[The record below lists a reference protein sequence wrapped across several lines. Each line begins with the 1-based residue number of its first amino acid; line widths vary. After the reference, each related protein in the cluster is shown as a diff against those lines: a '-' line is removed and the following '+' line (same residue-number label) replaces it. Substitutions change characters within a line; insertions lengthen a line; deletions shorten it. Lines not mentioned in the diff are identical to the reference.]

1 MTLAAA
7 VAETHSAVVFFFEHR
22 AYKVKKPV
30 DLGFLD
36 FRTRE
41 ARQAVCEREVEL
53 NRRLAPD
60 VYLGVADVTGP
71 DGELCDHLVVMQR
84 LPDDR
89 RLSTMVI
96 EGQPV
101 EDQLRALA
109 HLMAALH
116 GRAARTDLADDAAR
130 AHALAALWR
139 ANTASLTESA
149 QGLLERA
156 DVEAVDRLAARYLR
170 GRQPLFES
178 RIADGRACDGHGDL
192 QADDVFCLDDGPRAI
207 DCLEF
212 DDRLR
217 CGDGL
222 GDVAFLAMDLE
233 HLGRADLG
241 ELFLATYR
249 ELAGD
254 SWPGSLAHHH
264 VAYRAHVRAKVMAIR
279 AGQGGVA
286 AADEARSFLA
296 LARHRLEQGRVR
308 VIVVGGLPGTGKS
321 SLAAG
326 LGDVLGATV
335 LRSDAVRKE
344 LAGLTANDRAT
355 APYGA
360 GLYEREVTAA
370 TYEELLRRAKVALSM
385 GKSVVLDAS
394 WLDPAWRERAAS
406 LAVATSS
413 DLTELCCETS
423 PAVARDRLRARLAA
437 GHDPSDA
444 TPEVYDAMAADLRP
458 WPAADRI
465 DTDRDP
471 DDALSAAVTVLGLGA
486 DLDAVPP
493 PMRSPR

>member
-7 VAETHSAVVFFFEHR
+7 VAETHSAVVFFFENR
-22 AYKVKKPV
+22 AFKVKKPV

-41 ARQAVCEREVEL
+41 ARKAVCHREVEL

-71 DGELCDHLVVMQR
+71 GGEPCDHLVVMQR
-84 LPDDR
+84 LPEDR
-89 RLSTMVI
+89 RLSTLVI
-96 EGQPV
+96 EGRPV
-101 EDQLRALA
+101 EDQLKALA

-116 GRAARTDLADDAAR
+116 SGAARTELADDAAT

-139 ANTASLTESA
+139 ANTTSM
-149 QGLLERA
+149 LEHGDGILDRA
-156 DVEAVDRLAARYLR
+156 NIDEVDRLAARYLR

-233 HLGRADLG
+233 HLGRADLA
-241 ELFLATYR
+241 ELFLATYGK
-249 ELAGD
+249 LAGD
-254 SWPGSLAHHH
+254 FWPQSLAHHH
-264 VAYRAHVRAKVMAIR
+264 VAYRAQVRAKVMAIR
-279 AGQGGVA
+279 ANQGATA
-286 AADEARSFLA
+286 ARDEARSFLA
-296 LARHRLEQGRVR
+296 QARHRLERGRVR

-321 SLAAG
+321 TLAAG
-326 LGDVLGATV
+326 LGEVLGATV

-344 LAGLTANDRAT
+344 MAGLGVTDRAI
-355 APYGA
+355 APYGR
-360 GLYEREVTAA
+360 GLYQPDATAA
-370 TYEELLRRAKVALSM
+370 TYEALLHRARVALGM
-385 GKSVVLDAS
+385 GETVVLDAS

-413 DLTELCCETS
+413 DLSELCCETP
-423 PAVARDRLRARLAA
+423 PAVARDRLRARLDA
-437 GHDPSDA
+437 GYDPSDA
-444 TPEVYDAMAADLRP
+444 TPAVYDAMATDVPA

-465 DTDRDP
+465 DTNQDP
-471 DDALSAAVTVLGLGA
+471 DDALNAALMVLRPAGVAPLT
-486 DLDAVPP
+486 
-493 PMRSPR
+493 RSRS